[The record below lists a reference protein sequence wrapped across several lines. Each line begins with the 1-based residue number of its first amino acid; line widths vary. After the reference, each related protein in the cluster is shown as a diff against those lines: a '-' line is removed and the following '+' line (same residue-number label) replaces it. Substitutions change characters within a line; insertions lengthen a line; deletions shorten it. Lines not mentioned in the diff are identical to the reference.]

1 MPSTIVIHSH
11 LLDGITASAC
21 SLPPFLPASD
31 PRLPNARQGKV
42 LSLHHLKGKS
52 FAYMNTQLSKY
63 NNLAAHPPTLRRF
76 RANGSHPLI
85 VDVAG
90 MSKLNSQG
98 GLLFFVWIDTILECF
113 AHDHWTFCASM
124 YRWTTL
130 SDTAP
135 TVAMKHE
142 RVHKDGNLDFIQGY
156 SLPIVW
162 AVFPLILRAT
172 ASMPILGSTSSR
184 RCTGSGITS
193 ISMIA

>member
-42 LSLHHLKGKS
+42 LSLHHLKGKY

-76 RANGSHPLI
+76 RANGSHSPV
-85 VDVAG
+85 VDIASL
-90 MSKLNSQG
+90 SKLNSQG
-98 GLLFFVWIDTILECF
+98 GLLLPVRIDTVLECL
-113 AHDHWTFCASM
+113 ADDHWPFCASM
-124 YRWTTL
+124 YC
-130 SDTAP
+130 
-135 TVAMKHE
+135 
-142 RVHKDGNLDFIQGY
+142 IQGY
-156 SLPIVW
+156 SLPMVS
-162 AVFPLILRAT
+162 AVFLLIL
-172 ASMPILGSTSSR
+172 SIPILGSTSSR

-193 ISMIA
+193 ISMLA